1 MKPRR
6 IAVVALVA
14 ATAIIAPATADAHG
28 HGHGA
33 PIARTDTGLVRGLKA
48 EGTDK
53 FLGIP
58 YAAPPVGARRWK
70 APTPPNRWRG
80 VRDAT
85 RYGSRCPQL
94 PSSNGAGSDAE
105 DCLYLN
111 VYRPEH
117 SHHGKAPVLVFIH
130 GGGLVNGSGDQHDGA
145 LMARTNGIV
154 VVSFNYRLGV
164 FGFLAHPSLSAEAS
178 DGASGDYGVL
188 DQQAALR
195 WVHRNITHFGGDR
208 RRVTIAGESAGG
220 WSVCAQLAS
229 PLMRGLFV
237 AAAIQSGSCAS
248 QPLAAAESS
257 GTTFAQS
264 LDCDDAACLR
274 GKSVPDLLAATA
286 GQQATSITSGGRELP
301 IAPADAIASGHFNRV
316 PVINGANHDEGRTFA
331 QDLTDLDQQQ
341 YEGFVGSLY
350 GAQAPAVLEQYPFSA
365 FPSPYT
371 SAYAIGAIWTDSGFI
386 AGIGGC
392 ATLALDRQLARWT
405 RTYGYQFD
413 DRNAPGLNHNHPG
426 YMWGAGHAM
435 ELAYMWPSFDNG
447 IPLAAQ
453 FTPAQQQLSREMV
466 RYWGALARFGRPS
479 VPFQARWPAYR
490 SGGSIQSLRPGGATQ
505 PITETEYGAQHKCAF
520 WESLN

>member
-1 MKPRR
+1 M
-6 IAVVALVA
+6 AVA
-14 ATAIIAPATADAHG
+14 ALGVAIAIVAPASAAAHG
-28 HGHGA
+28 PVA
-33 PIARTDTGLVRGLKA
+33 KTDAGLVRGFSA
-48 EGTDK
+48 DGVDK

-70 APTPPNRWRG
+70 APAPAAHWHG

-94 PSSNGAGSDAE
+94 PSSNGAGSENE

-111 VYRPEH
+111 VYRPDRQR
-117 SHHGKAPVLVFIH
+117 HGNAPVLVFIH
-130 GGGLVNGSGDQHDGA
+130 GGGLINGSGDQHDGA
-145 LMARTNGIV
+145 LMARSNGIV
-154 VVSFNYRLGV
+154 VVSLNYRLGV
-164 FGFLAHPSLSAEAS
+164 FGFLAHPALSAEAP
-178 DGASGDYGVL
+178 DHASGDYGVL

-195 WVHRNITHFGGDR
+195 WVHRNIAGFGGDA
-208 RRVTIAGESAGG
+208 RRVAIAGESAGG

-229 PLMRGLFV
+229 PLTRGLFS

-248 QPLAAAESS
+248 QPLAEAESS
-257 GTTFAQS
+257 GTTFA
-264 LDCDDAACLR
+264 DAVGCEDAACLR
-274 GKSVPDLLAATA
+274 SKSVHDLLAATA

-301 IAPADAIASGHFNRV
+301 IAPADAIASGRFNRV
-316 PVINGANHDEGRTFA
+316 PVINGSNHDEGRTFA
-331 QDLTDLDQQQ
+331 QDLTDLNEQQ
-341 YEGFVGSLY
+341 YEGFVQSLY
-350 GAQAPAVLEQYPFSA
+350 GAQAPKVLEQYPFSA

-386 AGIGGC
+386 GGIGGC
-392 ATLALDRQLARWT
+392 ATLALDKQLARWT

-453 FTPAQQQLSREMV
+453 FTPAQRQLSREMV
-466 RYWGALARFGRPS
+466 RDWGALARFGTPL
-479 VPFQARWPAYR
+479 WPAYR
-490 SGGSIQSLRPGGATQ
+490 PGGRIQSLRPAGATQ
-505 PITETEYGAQHKCAF
+505 PISEAEYAAQHQCAF
-520 WESLN
+520 WTSLE